1 MHRIDS
7 DGSVNNRF
15 SEGNPSLGVEGTK
28 VTADWLNDVQEAIAY
43 VIESS
48 GLELEKGN
56 PALLANAILSAI
68 ESGSFSNIDTSH
80 YIVDFGLSAKSRFT
94 PDGEV
99 FGQHFSDFG
108 FGIFEITEQN
118 SFGLAGF
125 NTTGKLAFS
134 QTLFTKSTF
143 LDNTSGA
150 SGELRIYLINKRAR
164 ITPVKT
170 S

>member
-108 FGIFEITEQN
+108 FGIFEITE
-118 SFGLAGF
+118 
-125 NTTGKLAFS
+125 
-134 QTLFTKSTF
+134 
-143 LDNTSGA
+143 
-150 SGELRIYLINKRAR
+150 
-164 ITPVKT
+164 
-170 S
+170 